1 MHAVGHKL
9 VVQNRFWEDLKWL
22 QYVCVTKCW
31 NNLRM
36 RWLWNM
42 KVNFY
47 CWIIMFHGF
56 TKQVLQ
62 CNVIKLSLLSYRFGP
77 PALTTWLLCLG
88 ISLLW
93 AVGVQ
98 FMLSFLDNVFT
109 LSHSHFSSLAILRKS
124 MWPVHARP
132 GAILSNR
139 GAALQWFSCVVQMH
153 TIPMSCGIVFTV
165 GLERTTSL
173 LMIIMGTII
182 ELQHY
187 VCV

>member
-9 VVQNRFWEDLKWL
+9 VVQNRFCVDHKWL

-31 NNLRM
+31 NNLRI

-47 CWIIMFHGF
+47 YWIIMFHGF

-62 CNVIKLSLLSYRFGP
+62 CDVIKLSLLSYRLGP

-98 FMLSFLDNVFT
+98 FMLSFLDNEHSLT
-109 LSHSHFSSLAILRKS
+109 HSHFSSLVILRRN

-132 GAILSNR
+132 GAI
-139 GAALQWFSCVVQMH
+139 
-153 TIPMSCGIVFTV
+153 
-165 GLERTTSL
+165 
-173 LMIIMGTII
+173 
-182 ELQHY
+182 
-187 VCV
+187 

>member
-9 VVQNRFWEDLKWL
+9 VVQNIFSEDLKWL

-31 NNLRM
+31 NNL
-36 RWLWNM
+36 WNM

-47 CWIIMFHGF
+47 YWIIMFHGF

-62 CNVIKLSLLSYRFGP
+62 CDVIKLSLLSYRLGP

-98 FMLSFLDNVFT
+98 FMLSFLDNEHSLT
-109 LSHSHFSSLAILRKS
+109 HSHFSSLVILRRN

-132 GAILSNR
+132 GAILSNH
-139 GAALQWFSCVVQMH
+139 GTALQLYPPVWSRRKPSDCPAVY
-153 TIPMSCGIVFTV
+153 C
-165 GLERTTSL
+165 
-173 LMIIMGTII
+173 
-182 ELQHY
+182 
-187 VCV
+187 